1 MIRTLKKHYN
11 LQVQVV
17 QTKMNRIITHFFY
30 AAFLLLFGVQC
41 SNSQYDI
48 QENEKLLKEYVGM
61 FSEDDYPVFHQTMS
75 KEKVS
80 KYIGEGFSVDNVF
93 FLADRPDSLD
103 YYFDDAAINTLV
115 KSVKQNYKQLTITQE
130 QTNGHMVVQEE
141 DIPEFVKDR
150 SMPPSFNY
158 SGFYNVYFLSTPIIS
173 QNRGIFFIDTYGA
186 SGIGITIMFYMRKNK
201 DAPWVMVGS
210 GAVHELEYYRKD

>member
-1 MIRTLKKHYN
+1 
-11 LQVQVV
+11 
-17 QTKMNRIITHFFY
+17 MNSSKTILYILIGLVIIIGS
-30 AAFLLLFGVQC
+30 LSC
-41 SNSQYDI
+41 SNPETST
-48 QENEKLLKEYVGM
+48 EEKKVLLHDFFTSLDE
-61 FSEDDYPVFHQTMS
+61 EDYPVYYETFP
-75 KEKVS
+75 KEKIAR
-80 KYIGEGFSVDNVF
+80 YLGEGFSVDNVF

-115 KSVKQNYKQLTITQE
+115 KSVKQNYKQLNITQE

-141 DIPEFVKDR
+141 DITEFVKDR

-173 QNRGIFFIDTYGA
+173 QNRGIFFIDTYGT
-186 SGIGITIMFYMRKNK
+186 SGIGITIRFYMRKNK
-201 DAPWVMVGS
+201 DAPWIMVGS

>member
-1 MIRTLKKHYN
+1 
-11 LQVQVV
+11 
-17 QTKMNRIITHFFY
+17 MNSSKTILYILIGLVII
-30 AAFLLLFGVQC
+30 FGSLSC
-41 SNSQYDI
+41 SNPETST
-48 QENEKLLKEYVGM
+48 EEKKVLLHDFFTSLDE
-61 FSEDDYPVFHQTMS
+61 EDYPVYYETFP
-75 KEKVS
+75 KEKIAR
-80 KYIGEGFSVDNVF
+80 YLGEGFSVDNVF

-186 SGIGITIMFYMRKNK
+186 SGIGITIRFYMRKNK
-201 DAPWVMVGS
+201 DAPWIMVGS

>member
-1 MIRTLKKHYN
+1 
-11 LQVQVV
+11 
-17 QTKMNRIITHFFY
+17 MNSSKTILYIILGLVTIIGALSCSHPKTDVEENEALLEHFFKS
-30 AAFLLLFGVQC
+30 L
-41 SNSQYDI
+41 ND
-48 QENEKLLKEYVGM
+48 E
-61 FSEDDYPVFHQTMS
+61 DYPVYHKTLP
-75 KEKVS
+75 KEKIER
-80 KYIGEGFSVDNVF
+80 YLGEGFSVENVY
-93 FLADRPDSLD
+93 FLGDSPDSLE
-103 YYFDDAAINTLV
+103 YYFDDSAINKLV
-115 KSVKQNYKQLTITQE
+115 KNVNYYTTLNITQE

-186 SGIGITIMFYMRKNK
+186 SGIGITIRFYMRKNK
-201 DAPWVMVGS
+201 DAPWIMVGS